1 MMDVDD
7 DDFKLYCYPLC
18 LSCRGRDTQVTFGL
32 IVWLASVSFVF
43 KEKKRGSR
51 QAEQI
56 LGV

>member
-18 LSCRGRDTQVTFGL
+18 LSCRGHRHKLHLDL

-43 KEKKRGSR
+43 KEKKRGS
-51 QAEQI
+51 ASEQI